1 MRTETVGPRC
11 CQFNAPACRRASGNG
26 DENVFE
32 AHRWPPTRD
41 RPGIAAIIK
50 TISNGLR
57 PALIHVRYSAA
68 SIGHQRTASILPLAQ
83 LPIDV
88 IQAHRLFALGRPGIA
103 VDESTLCRSEDKD
116 GDRHLTGTAN
126 MLSPPTQRQAAPARI
141 HVLQCGCYPAR

>member
-1 MRTETVGPRC
+1 MASDPR
-11 CQFNAPACRRASGNG
+11 PPGNCS
-26 DENVFE
+26 DHQN
-32 AHRWPPTRD
+32 HKQRLT
-41 RPGIAAIIK
+41 
-50 TISNGLR
+50 

-116 GDRHLTGTAN
+116 RDRHLTGTAN